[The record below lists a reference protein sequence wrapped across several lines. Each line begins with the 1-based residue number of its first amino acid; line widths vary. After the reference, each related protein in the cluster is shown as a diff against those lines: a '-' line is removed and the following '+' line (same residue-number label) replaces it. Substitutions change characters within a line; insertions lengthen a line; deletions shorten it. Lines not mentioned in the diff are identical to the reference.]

1 MLKAILAVT
10 LGSAMGGL
18 LRWFLSLKLNS
29 AFPALAPGTL
39 VVNLLGG
46 YIVGFAVAYFM
57 DATSIPPE
65 LRLLI
70 ITGFCGGLTT
80 FSAFSAEVVSLLQQG
95 QWTIAAAV
103 VVTNVVGSIAMTF
116 LGIASWHWL
125 GLR

>member
-1 MLKAILAVT
+1 MLKAILAVA

-18 LRWFLSLKLNS
+18 LRWALSLKLNS
-29 AFPALAPGTL
+29 AFPALVPGTL

-80 FSAFSAEVVSLLQQG
+80 FSAFSADVVSLLQQG

-103 VVTNVVGSIAMTF
+103 MAANVVGSIAMTF

>member
-1 MLKAILAVT
+1 MLKAILAVA

-18 LRWFLSLKLNS
+18 LRWALSLKLNS
-29 AFPALAPGTL
+29 AFPALVPGTL

-57 DATSIPPE
+57 DATSIAPE
-65 LRLLI
+65 LRLLV

-80 FSAFSAEVVSLLQQG
+80 FSAFSAEVASLLQQG

-103 VVTNVVGSIAMTF
+103 IAANVLGSIAMTF